1 MTKQERTK
9 EIILQ
14 LKQSR
19 EERDLSVS
27 EIYDMLMAANCDI
40 SMTTLKRV
48 FAEGSEEKGSFRFKD
63 TIQPIAQVM
72 LAIKEET
79 TPDNQLTDGEIDA
92 LKNIALLKDA
102 MIEDLTKQ
110 FNQLAGQYSEAV
122 CELEECKANLAAH
135 RKQLELMSEQIV
147 LLSDQIRRKDKYVDA
162 LLERWKVDADGK
174 N

>member
-14 LKQSR
+14 LKQSK
-19 EERDLSVS
+19 EERDLSIS

-40 SMTTLKRV
+40 SLTTLKRV
-48 FAEGSEEKGSFRFKD
+48 FAEGSEEQGSFRFKD

-79 TPDNQLTDGEIDA
+79 TAANQLTDGEIDA

-102 MIEDLTKQ
+102 MITDLQKE
-110 FNQLAGQYSEAV
+110 NEA
-122 CELEECKANLAAH
+122 LAA
-135 RKQLELMSEQIV
+135 KAAQLEKDYAEAKEKIE
-147 LLSDQIRRKDKYVDA
+147 LLKKQAEFLTSRLHRLDELIERKDDYIDRLAK
-162 LLERWKVDADGK
+162 KVGI
-174 N
+174 